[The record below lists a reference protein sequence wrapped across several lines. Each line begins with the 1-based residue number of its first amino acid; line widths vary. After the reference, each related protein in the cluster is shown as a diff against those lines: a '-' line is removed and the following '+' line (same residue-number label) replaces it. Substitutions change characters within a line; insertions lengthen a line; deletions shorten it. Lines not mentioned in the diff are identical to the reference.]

1 MGERSFAEDVKQLGY
16 GAGATLRGEGI
27 LAITKTLL
35 QSGVSYV
42 GGYPGAPISHLLDVL
57 ADANEPLLNPLGI
70 YFEMSGSEAAAAALL
85 GASINYPV
93 RGAVTW
99 KSVVGTNVASDAL
112 SHVASAGV
120 AGGALVVIGED
131 YGEGASILQE
141 RTHSAALKSSIPL
154 IDPRND
160 LGHFARM
167 VEEGFGLSEAS
178 NEPVFFSIR
187 IRACHMRGTLT
198 CKDNVPPR
206 ISMLSPLGRPSFSLE
221 RINLPP
227 FTYQME
233 AQKFERRMPAA
244 RRYVLER
251 GLNELFPGDE
261 SDVGLVM
268 QGGLW
273 NTTVRG
279 LETLGLADVRG
290 RTPIPLLVLN
300 VLHPLVPEQLVGFL
314 RGKRRVLVV
323 EEGMP
328 NYIERELKAIA
339 HDERL
344 DVEIHGKDVLSPHG
358 EYVPQLVIRGLARFL
373 AAGGLARVGGT
384 EIQRRYERLVEHQA
398 KIREAL
404 PEPVAKR
411 PPSFCTGCPE
421 RPLFSA
427 MKILR
432 QQDPSVGDTHVAADI
447 GCTTFSTQAP
457 FNVGNTVLGYGM
469 GLASAG
475 AVAPLFG
482 KRVISVMGDGGFWHN
497 GLLNGVASA
506 VYNKQNSVLVIVDN
520 RYAAATGQ
528 HHHPSTGTNARKEPT
543 GMTIPDALR
552 GVGVTWIREVSSYRI
567 PEMMRT
573 LHEALTTEER
583 GLKVVI
589 ARGECQLERQ
599 RRERPRVRGLL
610 AKGQRVEQPRF
621 GVDPDVC
628 TGDHSCMRLNGCPSL
643 TLEPNPDPLRED
655 PVAHVDDTCVGCGVC
670 GEVAHAAALCP
681 SFYEVRAIAHPSG
694 WERVLARVRRTV
706 IGWLAG
712 SGERSARPIA
722 RRAPRQVPVPG
733 R

>member
-1 MGERSFAEDVKQLGY
+1 MERSFAEDVKQLGY
-16 GAGATLRGEGI
+16 GAGEILRGEGI
-27 LAITKTLL
+27 LAITKALL

-57 ADANEPLLNPLGI
+57 ADANEPLLKPLGI
-70 YFEMSGSEAAAAALL
+70 YYEMSGSEAAAAALL
-85 GASINYPV
+85 GASINYPL

-120 AGGALVVIGED
+120 VGGSLVVIGED

-160 LGHFARM
+160 LGHYARM
-167 VEEGFGLSEAS
+167 VEAGFALSEACH
-178 NEPVFFSIR
+178 EPVFFSIR
-187 IRACHMRGTLT
+187 IRACHMRGTLL

-206 ISMLSPLGRPSFSLE
+206 ISMLSPLGAPAFSLE

-233 AQKFERRMPAA
+233 AMKFAERLPAA
-244 RRYVLER
+244 QRFIVDHA
-251 GLNELFPGDE
+251 LNEHHRGTE
-261 SDVGLVM
+261 SEIGIVM
-268 QGGLW
+268 QGGQW
-273 NTTVRG
+273 NTTMRG
-279 LETLGLADVRG
+279 LYELGLADVAG

-300 VLHPLVPEQLVGFL
+300 VLHPVVPEELIGFM
-314 RGKRRVLVV
+314 RGKRRILVV

-328 NYIERELKAIA
+328 NFIERELAALA
-339 HDERL
+339 HDARL
-344 DVEIHGKDVLSPHG
+344 DVDIHGKDVFSPNG
-358 EYVPQLVIRGLARFL
+358 EYVPQLVI
-373 AAGGLARVGGT
+373 GGLSKFFAGASLATVSSGAVA
-384 EIQRRYERLVEHQA
+384 ERYQRLVEHQSRV
-398 KIREAL
+398 REVL

-432 QQDPSVGDTHVAADI
+432 QQEPALGDTHVAADI

-482 KRVISVMGDGGFWHN
+482 KRVMSVMGDGGFWHN
-497 GLLNGVASA
+497 GLTNGVASA
-506 VYNKQNSVLVIVDN
+506 VYNKQDSVLVIVDN
-520 RYAAATGQ
+520 MYTSATGQ
-528 HHHPSTGTNARKEPT
+528 HHNPSTGTNARREPT
-543 GMTIPDALR
+543 GMTIPAALR
-552 GVGVTWIREVSSYRI
+552 GVGVKWIREVNSYRI
-567 PEMMRT
+567 PEMLRT
-573 LHEALTTEER
+573 LREALTTR
-583 GLKVVI
+583 QGGLKVVI
-589 ARGECQLERQ
+589 AKGECQLERQ
-599 RRERPRVRGLL
+599 RREKPL
-610 AKGQRVEQPRF
+610 ARKLVAAGQTVVQPKF

-643 TLEPNPDPLRED
+643 TLKANPDPLRED
-655 PVAHVDDTCVGCGVC
+655 PIAHVDDTCVGCGVC
-670 GEVAHAAALCP
+670 GEVAHAAVLCP
-681 SFYEVRAIAHPSG
+681 SFYEVRVVRNPSRWQRFVG
-694 WERVLARVRRTV
+694 RMRRAV

-712 SGERSARPIA
+712 PAD
-722 RRAPRQVPVPG
+722 APSV
-733 R
+733 